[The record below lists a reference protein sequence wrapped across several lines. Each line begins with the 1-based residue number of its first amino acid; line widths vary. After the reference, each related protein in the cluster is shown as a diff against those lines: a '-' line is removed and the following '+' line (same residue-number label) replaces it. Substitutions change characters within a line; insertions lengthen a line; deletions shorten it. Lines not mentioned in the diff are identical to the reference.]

1 MNNRSRQVI
10 GGSSGSHR
18 LLQKIKQTEK
28 AKAWCASQ
36 HMGYLRNLSN
46 EEIAQNSKLRV
57 VFSGCNYGL

>member
-1 MNNRSRQVI
+1 MNNGSRQVT

-28 AKAWCASQ
+28 AKAWYASQ
-36 HMGYLRNLSN
+36 RKGYLRNLSN

>member
-1 MNNRSRQVI
+1 MNNRSRQVTD
-10 GGSSGSHR
+10 GSSGSHR

-28 AKAWCASQ
+28 AKAWYASQ
-36 HMGYLRNLSN
+36 RMGYVRNLSN